1 MDAQQFSDSLAAAV
15 EQAAKAIVTVDARGR
30 LPATGIVWSAAGE
43 ILTADHVVQRD
54 ENINITLA
62 DGSAHSATVVGRDPA
77 SDLALLKVDATGLA
91 VPAFAENIKVG
102 HLVFAVGR
110 PSDVQATLGSVV
122 ALGGPVRGRHRSFA
136 AYIQSDVTMYPGFS
150 GGPLIDASGRVA
162 GLNSSAL
169 ARGAS
174 LAIPVGVLRTV
185 ADALRRDGRVKRG
198 FLGVST
204 QPVALAESVAAQLK
218 QPTGLMVISTEKDGP
233 ADQGGLMQG
242 DVIVGLLDQAIVE
255 IDDLQA
261 ALGPETVGQPAAVKL
276 VRGGEVRAVTVTI
289 GVRG

>member
-15 EQAAKAIVTVDARGR
+15 EQAAKSVVTVDARGR
-30 LPATGIVWSAAGE
+30 LPATGLVWSAAGE

-62 DGSAHSATVVGRDPA
+62 DGSAHSANVVGRDPA
-77 SDLALLKVDATGLA
+77 SDLALLKVDASGLA
-91 VPAFAENIKVG
+91 LPAFAESIKVG
-102 HLVFAVGR
+102 HLVLAVGR
-110 PSDVQATLGSVV
+110 PGDVQATLGSVV

-150 GGPLIDASGRVA
+150 GGPLVDASGRVA

-174 LAIPVGVLRTV
+174 LAIPAAVLRSV
-185 ADALRRDGRVKRG
+185 AEALRRDGRVKRG

-204 QPVALAESVAAQLK
+204 QPVALAEGVAAQLG
-218 QPTGLMVISTEKDGP
+218 QPTGLMVIGTEKGGP
-233 ADQGGLMQG
+233 ADLGGLMQG
-242 DVIVGLLDQAIVE
+242 DVIVGLLGQAIAE

-261 ALGPETVGQPAAVKL
+261 ALGPETVGQAAAVKI
-276 VRGGEVRAVTVTI
+276 VRGGEVREVSVTI